1 MFRKEYDTAVCGGG
15 VAGVAAALAA
25 ARRGMKTALI
35 EKTILPGGLATSGL
49 VLVYLPLCDGK
60 GTQMIGGI
68 SEELMTASN
77 KYGPCEPNPKWRKN
91 GRYMAKFSPGSFV
104 LALDELLENA
114 GVDVWLDSRI
124 IGCTVRNDRLTEID
138 VANKSGTVRI
148 GAKVFVDATGDADLC
163 FLAGKPCNYSEN
175 SMTFWAIEHNEQE
188 KGGTD
193 LDEFSHVAIHAD
205 PLEKVY
211 TTENLSGKMITDF
224 VLEGRRRYRNLLKK
238 EYAEGKSCRKSH
250 YPLTLQTIPPIRKGR
265 CIQGCFTLDTGMEG
279 RSFEDPVGIFGDG
292 RCSGKLWQIPYRA
305 LLPEKLNGV
314 IAAGRCISSIGDA
327 WEAARVIPVAA
338 MTGEV
343 AGTAAAM
350 SAARNGTP
358 HDLPYAELAKELK
371 KAGFRLDFPH

>member
-1 MFRKEYDTAVCGGG
+1 MFRKEYDAAVCGGG

-60 GTQMIGGI
+60 GNQMIYGI
-68 SEELMTASN
+68 SEELMAASN
-77 KYGPCEPNPKWRKN
+77 QYGPCGPNPEWRKK
-91 GRYMAKFSPGSFV
+91 GRYMTIFSPGSFV
-104 LALDELLENA
+104 LSLDELLENA
-114 GVDVWLDSRI
+114 GVDVWLDSCI
-124 IGCTVRNDRLTEID
+124 YGCSVQNERLTEIA
-138 VANKSGTVRI
+138 VVNKSGTVGI
-148 GAKVFVDATGDADLC
+148 GAKVFVDSTGDADLV
-163 FLAGKPCNYSEN
+163 FLAGKPCNHSEN
-175 SMTFWAIEHNEQE
+175 SMTFWAIEHNEHE

-211 TTENLSGKMITDF
+211 TTENLSGKMVTDF
-224 VLEGRRRYRNLLKK
+224 VLEGRRRYRDLLKK
-238 EYAEGKSCRKSH
+238 EYAEGKSSRKSH
-250 YPLTLQTIPPIRKGR
+250 YPLTIQTIPPIRKGR
-265 CIQGCFTLDTGMEG
+265 CIQGCFTMDTGMES
-279 RSFEDPVGIFGDG
+279 RTFDDSVGVFGDW
-292 RCSGKLWQIPYRA
+292 RCSGKLWQIPYRS
-305 LLPEKLNGV
+305 LLPENLNGV

-327 WEAARVIPVAA
+327 WEATRVIPVAA

-358 HDLPYAELAKELK
+358 HDLPYSELANELRK
-371 KAGFRLDFPH
+371 TGFRLDFPR